1 MGPEGENTMSK
12 VRWGVLSTAK
22 IGMEKV
28 IPAMQLCRHGEIVA
42 IASRDIISAGD
53 AANKLN
59 IPKYYGTY
67 EELLA
72 DTEVDA
78 VYIPLPNHLHA
89 SWMIRAMDAGK
100 HVLCEKPLSLNYL
113 EAQSLLEKKRL
124 YPTLKVM
131 EAFMYRH
138 HSQWMMTRRIIAER
152 GIGELRT
159 IQSFF
164 SYYNDDPKN
173 IRNIHESG
181 GGGLMDIGC
190 YCISLARYLFNRE
203 PSRVCGIVD
212 RDPIFH
218 TDRMFS
224 GIMDFDIGTAT
235 FTCSTQLQPFQ
246 RVVVLGTDG
255 GIELELPFNPRHDRE
270 CLIRLMKKG
279 EMKVISPPA
288 CNQYTEQ
295 GDAFS
300 RAILENTNVPFSLE
314 DAVANMKWLEILQQ
328 SADEQRWLSEMIGG

>member
-1 MGPEGENTMSK
+1 MEGKMIPK

-28 IPAMQLCRHGEIVA
+28 IPAMQSCRYGEIVA
-42 IASRDIISAGD
+42 IASRNIV
-53 AANKLN
+53 AAREAAYKLN
-59 IPKYYGTY
+59 IPRYYGTY

-72 DTEVDA
+72 DPEIDA
-78 VYIPLPNHLHA
+78 VYIPVPNHLHVF
-89 SWMIRAMDAGK
+89 WTIRAMEAGK
-100 HVLCEKPLSLNYL
+100 HVLCEKPLAMNYL
-113 EAQSLLEKKRL
+113 EAQSLLEKERL
-124 YPTLKVM
+124 YPRLKVM

-138 HSQWMMTRRIIAER
+138 HFQWMMTRRIVAEG

-164 SYYNDDPKN
+164 SYFNDDPSN
-173 IRNIHESG
+173 IRNIHEAG

-203 PSRVCGIVD
+203 PSKVCGVID
-212 RDPIFH
+212 RHPIFH

-224 GIMDFDIGTAT
+224 GIMDFGTGTST
-235 FTCSTQLQPFQ
+235 FTCSTELQPFQ
-246 RVVVLGTDG
+246 RVVVLGTEG
-255 GIELELPFNPRHDRE
+255 GIELELPFNPRHDRQ
-270 CLIRLMKKG
+270 CLIRLMQKG
-279 EMKVISPPA
+279 KMEVIPSPS

-300 RAILENTNVPFSLE
+300 KAILDDSKVPFPLG
-314 DAVANMKWLEILQQ
+314 DAAANMKWLEILQQ
-328 SADEQRWLSEMIGG
+328 SADEQRWLADVIN